1 MRTSLSKLFKQVN
14 VRSSI
19 TLNLPS
25 FLYLNYY
32 KKELLEHVKVL
43 VVSIIFLNLKEKKCT
58 ILQKNI
64 EHILTKK

>member
-32 KKELLEHVKVL
+32 KKELLEHVKIL
-43 VVSIIFLNLKEKKCT
+43 VVSIIFLHLKEKKCT

-64 EHILTKK
+64 DDILTKK